1 MAWTWN
7 PLLVRWGS
15 ICLRNSR
22 FAHGKIAR
30 APRQQQH
37 VANIFLQRDD
47 GLLARS
53 ESARFDSKYF
63 SRIERFEEPSGG
75 DFQHDLDEHFLTFL
89 CFVFLL
95 GRDHFGE
102 DFKMFRDQR
111 TKWNARKASI
121 LRIACWSSIDKI
133 RVVTPIVSKP
143 DVFFPSKSLFLARR
157 KKSLSQYLSFVM
169 AGEKYGI
176 TKT

>member
-1 MAWTWN
+1 MLNITSRHHYEHTHKVKRNIMAWTWN

-15 ICLRNSR
+15 ICLWNSR

-95 GRDHFGE
+95 GRDTLEKILKCFVIKEPNEMLGKLLYWE
-102 DFKMFRDQR
+102 LLADLP
-111 TKWNARKASI
+111 SI
-121 LRIACWSSIDKI
+121 R
-133 RVVTPIVSKP
+133 
-143 DVFFPSKSLFLARR
+143 F
-157 KKSLSQYLSFVM
+157 
-169 AGEKYGI
+169 E
-176 TKT
+176 